1 MTEDKTKIG
10 LKEKIKKFFND
21 RKNVSTLL
29 LIICSG
35 VLVGMALNVALGF
48 SFYNT
53 QGILGA
59 IVAIVIVHWM
69 A

>member
-1 MTEDKTKIG
+1 MKEDKTKIG
-10 LKEKIKKFFND
+10 LKERIKDFFND

-59 IVAIVIVHWM
+59 IFAIIIVHWM

>member
-1 MTEDKTKIG
+1 MTKHKPQIV
-10 LKEKIKKFFND
+10 LKVKIKEFFND

-29 LIICSG
+29 LIISSG
-35 VLVGMALNVALGF
+35 VLVGMGLNVALGF
-48 SFYNT
+48 SFYNY

-59 IVAIVIVHWM
+59 VVAITIVHWM